1 MQRIRNVFLTLGILT
16 AFTGALQ
23 AQEKYGNALNAG
35 LGIGGYS
42 GYYGNANQTMPV
54 LHLDYEFDVAKN
66 FTLAPF
72 VNVYSYS
79 GKFYYNSNNTGYRYY
94 NYRETVIPI
103 GVKGAYYFDSFLKAS
118 SKWDFYLGG
127 SLGFAIRNARWDS
140 DYNGDKFVHSNAT
153 NLFLDLHV
161 GAEYHFN
168 AKIGAFLD
176 LSNGVSTVGLAFHS
190 IK

>member
-1 MQRIRNVFLTLGILT
+1 MHTIKNIFLTLGLLT
-16 AFTGALQ
+16 AFTFGLQ
-23 AQEKYGNALNAG
+23 AQEKYGKALNVG
-35 LGIGGYS
+35 VGIGGYS
-42 GYYGNANQTMPV
+42 GYYGYAGQTMPV

-79 GKFYYNSNNTGYRYY
+79 GRYYYNDNKTGYRYY

-103 GVKGAYYFDSFLKAS
+103 GVKGTYYFDSFLKAT

-127 SLGFAIRNARWDS
+127 SLGFALRNARWDN
-140 DYNGDKFVHSNAT
+140 DYNGDKYAHNRAT
-153 NLFLDLHV
+153 NLFLDVHV

-168 AKIGAFLD
+168 SKIGAFLD
-176 LSNGVSTVGLAFHS
+176 LSNGVSTIGLAFHG